1 MAKFISNKE
10 RQSRLDERK
19 WLDGIK
25 YGKDMCGEYDYCAL
39 CYKTE
44 EFPCAKA
51 YNRMQK
57 ANRANRCNYEKN

>member
-10 RQSRLDERK
+10 RQGRLDEKK

-25 YGKDMCGEYDYCAL
+25 FGKDMCGEYDYCAL
-39 CYKTE
+39 CDKTE

-51 YNRMQK
+51 YNRMLI

>member
-10 RQSRLDERK
+10 RQGRLDERK

-25 YGKDMCGEYDYCAL
+25 FGKDMCGEYDYCAL
-39 CYKTE
+39 CDKTE

-51 YNRMQK
+51 YNKMLI

>member
-10 RQSRLDERK
+10 RQSRLDEKK
-19 WLDGIK
+19 WIDDIK
-25 YGKDMCGEYDYCAL
+25 FGKDMCGEYDYCAL
-39 CYKTE
+39 CDKTE

-51 YNRMQK
+51 YNRMLI

>member
-10 RQSRLDERK
+10 RQGRLDEKK

-25 YGKDMCGEYDYCAL
+25 FGKDMCGEYAYCVL
-39 CYKTE
+39 CDKTE

-51 YNRMQK
+51 YNRMLI

>member
-10 RQSRLDERK
+10 RQGRLDEKK

-25 YGKDMCGEYDYCAL
+25 YGKDMCGEYNYCAL
-39 CYKTE
+39 CDKTE

-51 YNRMQK
+51 YNKMLI
-57 ANRANRCNYEKN
+57 ANRSK

>member
-10 RQSRLDERK
+10 RQGRLDEKK

-25 YGKDMCGEYDYCAL
+25 FGKDMCGEYDYCAL
-39 CYKTE
+39 CDKTE

-51 YNRMQK
+51 YNKMLIT
-57 ANRANRCNYEKN
+57 NRSK

>member
-10 RQSRLDERK
+10 RQGRLDEKK

-25 YGKDMCGEYDYCAL
+25 FGKDMCGEYDYCAL
-39 CYKTE
+39 CDKTE

-51 YNRMQK
+51 YNRMKK
-57 ANRANRCNYEKN
+57 ANRGK

>member
-25 YGKDMCGEYDYCAL
+25 FGKDMCGEYDYCSV
-39 CYKTE
+39 CDKTE

-51 YNRMQK
+51 YNRMK
-57 ANRANRCNYEKN
+57 RNKINII